1 MNKAPDPRLF
11 GGEAV
16 IEFRSE
22 HDRRSFLRNAVLV
35 GVGAAYVASVAG
47 DPRSFLASSDAV
59 GVGTRTGAAS
69 NDLDILNYALTL
81 EYLEAGFYE
90 RGIAANL
97 LTGRELDLVTP
108 IRDHE
113 LAHVQAVTD
122 TITGLGGKPVAK
134 PKLKF
139 PAKTFKDRDTFLAT
153 ASIFEELGVKAYHGQ
168 VPLIQSG
175 DLLAAAASIAGVESR
190 HAAILAD
197 LTGGDPFPR
206 PIEATLPMKA
216 VLKAAMPYI
225 KS

>member
-1 MNKAPDPRLF
+1 MNQVPDKRLF
-11 GGEAV
+11 DGAAV
-16 IEFRSE
+16 VEFRSE
-22 HDRRSFLRNAVLV
+22 HDRRSFLRNALLV
-35 GVGAAYVASVAG
+35 GVGATYVASVAG
-47 DPRSFLASSDAV
+47 DPRSLLASSNAA
-59 GVGTRTGAAS
+59 GVGTRTGPPS
-69 NDLDILNYALTL
+69 SDLDILNYALTL

-90 RGIAANL
+90 RGIAADL
-97 LTGRELDLVTP
+97 LSGRELDLVTP

-122 TITGLGGKPVAK
+122 TITGLGGQPVER
-134 PKLKF
+134 PRLRF
-139 PAKTFKDRDTFLAT
+139 PANTFRDRDTFLAT

-168 VPLIQSG
+168 VPLIQSV

-206 PIEATLPMKA
+206 PIEATLPMRA

-225 KS
+225 QS

>member
-1 MNKAPDPRLF
+1 M
-11 GGEAV
+11 
-16 IEFRSE
+16 EFRSE
-22 HDRRSFLRNAVLV
+22 HDRRSFLRNALLV
-35 GVGAAYVASVAG
+35 GVGATYVASVAG
-47 DPRSFLASSDAV
+47 DPRSFLASSDAA
-59 GVGTRTGAAS
+59 GVGTRLGPAS

-90 RGIAANL
+90 RGIAADL
-97 LTGRELDLVTP
+97 LTGRELELVTP

-113 LAHVQAVTD
+113 FAHVQAVTD
-122 TITGLGGKPVAK
+122 TITGLGGKPVK
-134 PKLKF
+134 RPKLKF
-139 PAKTFKDRDTFLAT
+139 PADTFKDRDTFLAT

-168 VPLIQSG
+168 VPLIQSV
-175 DLLAAAASIAGVESR
+175 DLLGAAASIAGVESR

-206 PIEATLPMKA
+206 PIEASLPMKA

>member
-1 MNKAPDPRLF
+1 MNRVPDKQLF
-11 GGEAV
+11 DGAAV
-16 IEFRSE
+16 VEFRSE
-22 HDRRSFLRNAVLV
+22 HDRRSFLRNALLV
-35 GVGAAYVASVAG
+35 GVGATYVASVAG
-47 DPRSFLASSDAV
+47 DPRSFLASSDAA
-59 GVGTRTGAAS
+59 GVGSRSGPAT

-90 RGIAANL
+90 LGIAANL
-97 LTGRELDLVTP
+97 LTGRELELVTP

-122 TITGLGGKPVAK
+122 TITGLGGEPVAK

-139 PAKTFKDRDTFLAT
+139 PPNTFKDRDTFLAT
-153 ASIFEELGVKAYHGQ
+153 ASVFEELGVKAYHGQ
-168 VPLIQSG
+168 VPLIESG

-190 HAAILAD
+190 HAAIVAD

-216 VLKAAMPYI
+216 VLEAAMPYI

>member
-1 MNKAPDPRLF
+1 
-11 GGEAV
+11 
-16 IEFRSE
+16 
-22 HDRRSFLRNAVLV
+22 
-35 GVGAAYVASVAG
+35 VAG

>member
-1 MNKAPDPRLF
+1 M
-11 GGEAV
+11 
-16 IEFRSE
+16 EFRSE
-22 HDRRSFLRNAVLV
+22 HDRRSFLRNALLV
-35 GVGAAYVASVAG
+35 GVGATYVASVAG
-47 DPRSFLASSDAV
+47 DPRSFLASSDAA
-59 GVGTRTGAAS
+59 GVGTRMGPPT

-90 RGIAANL
+90 RGIAADL
-97 LTGRELDLVTP
+97 LTGRELELVTP

-113 LAHVQAVTD
+113 VAHVQAVTD
-122 TITGLGGKPVAK
+122 TITGLGGKPVK
-134 PKLKF
+134 RPKLKF
-139 PAKTFKDRDTFLAT
+139 PADTFKDRDTFLAT

-206 PIEATLPMKA
+206 PIEASLPMKA

>member
-1 MNKAPDPRLF
+1 MNQAPNPQLF
-11 GGEAV
+11 GGEPV
-16 IEFRSE
+16 VEFRSE
-22 HDRRSFLRNAVLV
+22 HDRRSFLRNALLV
-35 GVGAAYVASVAG
+35 GVGATYVASTAG
-47 DPRSFLASSDAV
+47 DPSSFLRSSNAAA
-59 GVGTRTGAAS
+59 VGTRSGPAT

-90 RGIAANL
+90 RGIAAGL
-97 LTGRELDLVTP
+97 LSGRELALVTP
-108 IRDHE
+108 IREHE

-122 TITGLGGKPVAK
+122 TIKGLGGKPVTK
-134 PKLKF
+134 PKLTF
-139 PAKTFKDRDTFLAT
+139 PAKTFKDKDTFLAT
-153 ASIFEELGVKAYHGQ
+153 ASVFEELGVKAYHGQ
-168 VPLIQSG
+168 VPLIESP
-175 DLLAAAASIAGVESR
+175 DLLGAAASIAGVESR

>member
-1 MNKAPDPRLF
+1 M
-11 GGEAV
+11 
-16 IEFRSE
+16 EFRSE
-22 HDRRSFLRNAVLV
+22 HDRRSFLRNALLV
-35 GVGAAYVASVAG
+35 GVGATYVASVAG
-47 DPRSFLASSDAV
+47 DPRSFLASSDAA
-59 GVGTRTGAAS
+59 GVGTRLGPAS

-90 RGIAANL
+90 RGIAADL
-97 LTGRELDLVTP
+97 LTGRELELVTP

-113 LAHVQAVTD
+113 VAHVQAVTD
-122 TITGLGGKPVAK
+122 TITGLGGKPVK
-134 PKLKF
+134 RPKLKF
-139 PAKTFKDRDTFLAT
+139 PADTFKDRDTFLAT

-168 VPLIQSG
+168 VPLIQSV
-175 DLLAAAASIAGVESR
+175 DLLGAAASIAGVESR

-206 PIEATLPMKA
+206 PIEASLPMKA